1 MQNINLKIITPER
14 IVLEETIEQI
24 TLPTAAGEITILP
37 NHIPIVSL
45 LKPGEIRIKANKEE
59 KILACSGGFIEF
71 NNNQLKILADSAEHL
86 EELDELKIKE
96 AQERALQLIK
106 EKQQTDVDFS
116 TLQAHLE
123 REMARL
129 KVLEKYRSSRRHGL
143 SPSQPNRPEVEIENL
158 SAKHS
163 S

>member
-1 MQNINLKIITPER
+1 MPNINLKIITPER
-14 IVLEETIEQI
+14 IVSEETIEQI

-45 LKPGEIRIKANKEE
+45 LKPGKIRIKTNKEE
-59 KILACSGGFIEF
+59 KILSCSGGFIEF

-96 AQERALQLIK
+96 AQERAFQLIK

-129 KVLEKYRSSRRHGL
+129 KVLEKYRSRRRHGL
-143 SPSQPNRPEVEIENL
+143 SPSQANRPEVEKV
-158 SAKHS
+158 S
-163 S
+163 